1 MHLKSHM
8 SNPSKTSVL
17 GRIGGSITKLRN
29 FAVNAIFL
37 VFLMF
42 VFIGGLATCERVSV
56 PKNSALLIDPKGV
69 LVEARSYAAGLEH
82 LLQSGPRQIELQE
95 LITAIDLAGEDP
107 DIRMIL
113 LDLDEL
119 YGITPV
125 HASRLGAALNQFK
138 EKSKQVISF
147 ANYYNQSQYYLA
159 SYADALYMHPMGQI
173 ILNGFGGYFLYYNE
187 LLKNFDVN
195 VHVFRVG
202 EFKEAVEP
210 LLRNDMS
217 DEARQ
222 AREVLYNDLWQT
234 MLQNIAENRSLQ
246 PHDVD
251 TYAQQMPALVKATR
265 GDLAR
270 AALENHL
277 VDELLTTDQARVRI
291 ADEVGYDSQG
301 TGINGI
307 SYDAYLEATETTKLI
322 SAGDQI
328 AVLVAQG
335 PIMLDGPA
343 GDVASAEELNAL
355 IRQARQNPQT
365 KALVLRVDSPGGG
378 QLASELIRQEIE
390 LFQLSGR
397 PVVASFGSVA
407 ASGGYW
413 IAATADEIVA
423 EASTITGSI
432 GIFSFVTTYED
443 TLKRYGVH
451 SDGVGTT
458 DNVLGVSPLAGI
470 SEDMSG
476 ILQASVEHGY
486 EQFIQLVARGRDKTP
501 EEVDYVA
508 QGRIW
513 SGAAALDLGLVDSLG
528 GLQHALDR
536 AAALAGLDQYNVKRL
551 KPPVDPRQQL
561 LAELLTTETLE
572 LLHLPRQWTDN
583 PGSVYAQVTHH
594 LKQLSVFS
602 DPGQLYA
609 LCLSC
614 PTRPL

>member
-1 MHLKSHM
+1 M

-42 VFIGGLATCERVSV
+42 VFIAGLATCERVSV

-95 LITAIDLAGEDP
+95 LLTAIDLAGEDP

-138 EKSKQVISF
+138 EKSKKVISF

-187 LLKNFDVN
+187 LLENFDVN

-222 AREVLYNDLWQT
+222 AREVLYTDLWQT
-234 MLQNIAENRSLQ
+234 MLQNIAANRSLQ

-251 TYAQQMPALVKATR
+251 AYAQQMPALVKATR

-307 SYDAYLEATETTKLI
+307 SYDAYLAATETTKLI

-335 PIMLDGPA
+335 PIMLDGPT
-343 GDVASAEELNAL
+343 GEVASAEELNAL

-602 DPGQLYA
+602 DPGQLYT